1 MVRLRRQCEW
11 KVALISCHSHSL
23 PAPAMRWLDVDGYR
37 LGSVE
42 GLTQFSAHLLRN
54 RKMEKKNKF
63 ELTEKPR
70 QPSILDLA
78 REQLTPYF
86 DPTAISRIVQAGEEI
101 AIARERIFSEHV
113 MIGSRLAQIQHIMCT
128 SLTAHRSDPAQ
139 AANEARTLLYRFAEH
154 TLKIPK
160 WSAKRYVQIYERF
173 MHNNDALTF
182 LNVGELNIL
191 KRHDITADEV
201 ALVVKAKKANESFSR
216 HEIIPFIDRYRALAA
231 EMETLETQ
239 LAGTEEELSASMAQ
253 QDQYQFELKYLK
265 EQIAAAGKSTD
276 AQQAALIEA
285 QTALASQSASVDAL
299 QTAFEKVSR
308 EKTDLQRQITEMKI
322 RVEVKEVPVVPE
334 PYASMAQ
341 AFEDAQARLQQVT
354 SELKESEA
362 QLARTREAIAANE
375 LPVPAGPTPPAQYHI
390 GLRLD
395 GLVADFDALRGKFQS
410 CQQARDLRDH
420 RGTLSSL
427 AASVATFHQELLAAA
442 KAA

>member
-1 MVRLRRQCEW
+1 M
-11 KVALISCHSHSL
+11 
-23 PAPAMRWLDVDGYR
+23 D
-37 LGSVE
+37 
-42 GLTQFSAHLLRN
+42 
-54 RKMEKKNKF
+54 KKSKF
-63 ELTEKPR
+63 ELTDSSR
-70 QPSILDLA
+70 QPSILDMA

-86 DPTAISRIVQAGEEI
+86 DQTAIARIVQAGEEI

-154 TLKIPK
+154 SLKIPK

-182 LNVGELNIL
+182 LNVGELNTL
-191 KRHDITADEV
+191 KRLDITADEV

-216 HEIIPFIDRYRALAA
+216 SEILPFIDRYRALTA

-265 EQIAAAGKSTD
+265 EQIASAGRSTE
-276 AQQAALIEA
+276 AQQAALVEA
-285 QTALASQSASVDAL
+285 QTALASQSANVDAL
-299 QTAFEKVSR
+299 QTAVEKVNR
-308 EKTDLQRQITEMKI
+308 EKTDLQRQLADMKI
-322 RVEVKEVPVVPE
+322 RVDVKEVPVVPE
-334 PYASMAQ
+334 GYASVTQ
-341 AFEDAQARLQQVT
+341 AIEDAQARLQQVT
-354 SELKESEA
+354 SELQASEA
-362 QLARTREAIAANE
+362 QLASTREAIAANE
-375 LPVPAGPTPPAQYHI
+375 SPAPALSAPPAERHI

-395 GLVADFDALRGKFQS
+395 GLVADFHALRGKFQS
-410 CQQARDLRDH
+410 CQQARELRDH
-420 RGTLSSL
+420 RSTLASL